1 VSVGAAV
8 EVPAGVAL
16 AREVP
21 AGVAPAV
28 EGAAGVAP
36 AVEGAAGVAPAVEGE
51 LLRIGEVAERLS
63 VSERTLRYYEEL
75 GLVRPAAHSP
85 GGSRRYSA
93 TELARVAR
101 IRELQALLGANLD
114 EIGAFL
120 AAEDHL
126 EELRAEWRA
135 GDGDKAALLAEAFRT
150 VEALRAQVRARA
162 DRLAGFLGE
171 LDERAARYRS
181 LAEELGTPL
190 PEAAP
195 QPGVAEAPA
204 PEPRG

>member
-1 VSVGAAV
+1 MSVGSAPGGLAGTGSAV
-8 EVPAGVAL
+8 H
-16 AREVP
+16 
-21 AGVAPAV
+21 
-28 EGAAGVAP
+28 GAACAAP
-36 AVEGAAGVAPAVEGE
+36 GGQGTTGAGSTGEGE

-135 GDGDKAALLAEAFRT
+135 GDSDKAALLAEALRT
-150 VEALRAQVRARA
+150 VEALRAQVRARV

-171 LDERAARYRS
+171 LDERAAKYRS
-181 LAEELGTPL
+181 LAEELGAPL
-190 PEAAP
+190 AEATP
-195 QPGVAEAPA
+195 QPGALATPAPA
-204 PEPRG
+204 RG

>member
-1 VSVGAAV
+1 MSVGAAV
-8 EVPAGVAL
+8 EAATGVGSPVAGEGRAAPGVGDKTGVAS
-16 AREVP
+16 P
-21 AGVAPAV
+21 
-28 EGAAGVAP
+28 
-36 AVEGAAGVAPAVEGE
+36 VEGE

-135 GDGDKAALLAEAFRT
+135 GDSDKAALLAEALRT
-150 VEALRAQVRARA
+150 VEALRAQVRARV

-171 LDERAARYRS
+171 LDERAAKYRS
-181 LAEELGTPL
+181 LAEELGAPL
-190 PEAAP
+190 AEATP
-195 QPGVAEAPA
+195 QPGALATPAPA
-204 PEPRG
+204 RG

>member
-1 VSVGAAV
+1 MSVGSALEGAT
-8 EVPAGVAL
+8 GV
-16 AREVP
+16 
-21 AGVAPAV
+21 GSAV
-28 EGAAGVAP
+28 EGRACAAP
-36 AVEGAAGVAPAVEGE
+36 PVEGE

-75 GLVRPAAHSP
+75 GLVKPAAHSP

-135 GDGDKAALLAEAFRT
+135 GDSDKAALLAEALRT
-150 VEALRAQVRARA
+150 VEALRAQVRARV

-171 LDERAARYRS
+171 LDERAAKYRS
-181 LAEELGTPL
+181 LAEELGAPL
-190 PEAAP
+190 AEATP
-195 QPGVAEAPA
+195 QPGALATPAPA
-204 PEPRG
+204 RG

>member
-8 EVPAGVAL
+8 EAETGVGS
-16 AREVP
+16 P
-21 AGVAPAV
+21 V
-28 EGAAGVAP
+28 EGEGRAAPGV
-36 AVEGAAGVAPAVEGE
+36 GGKTGVGSPVEGE

-135 GDGDKAALLAEAFRT
+135 GDSDKAALLAEALRT
-150 VEALRAQVRARA
+150 VEALRAQVRARV

-171 LDERAARYRS
+171 LDERAAKYRS
-181 LAEELGTPL
+181 LAEELGAPL
-190 PEAAP
+190 AEATP
-195 QPGVAEAPA
+195 QPGALATPAPA
-204 PEPRG
+204 RG